1 MATKKPRPAAKTD
14 TVKRREPAAGEPAA
28 GGPAAGKPA
37 TGGPAAGGPRVVID
51 GGVVRIPPIL
61 PLFPPDHNR
70 NFFDGSRP
78 GHPVLRADDLLALR
92 IELRNLTITP
102 GQPPRLQKTAS
113 GAATLILHFPPQ
125 SIAEETF
132 FETAAAGT
140 KNPDPPRP
148 GTPAKPEP
156 SGGGAEPPTGPP
168 VRARIANESR
178 LAFTVPDGF
187 DVPYTLEGVLQ
198 AVESLPLAVPANARP
213 PTAKAPRPPL
223 RWHDLLEIGFD
234 KRVAKLPP
242 AQRAALSSFALRN
255 ARIAM
260 QPDAPGANL
269 LLRQASG
276 SPGLRAYRLPAVRT
290 DVPPLRAGDIA
301 IPVPRGPRP
310 APPTAQQTAIE
321 LPWRLILSPYA
332 QERWRHAKSP
342 ATSAATLHTE
352 LWHSRLL
359 APASADPDVEPPQA
373 DAQRT
378 VRAVWALGGEGTTKP
393 MQSAFPVPASTYLP
407 APGISPFRMPMD
419 DFDRFQIAH
428 LSSNFSVANYAPQAI
443 GTNLLMLS
451 ALGAWLD
458 SRGNWDAPGL
468 SLEEWTHRGAMGR
481 DHYVRVVYKGLL
493 FPFGHRVSLIKVS
506 ERKFHRDR
514 SGNPAYLRQRLF
526 IVVREREKVFAH
538 PDYVT
543 RDPAGNTVFLH
554 RQMPLTSVRI
564 LTSSTPN
571 LDSPLASPGGVLGQL
586 LFWPYVGGAPFRF
599 ACAATDIDGRVMQFD
614 LPMIFMDGGEACPR
628 KQSGQWLTPMF
639 DKAEDFA
646 ETARTAWRNAP
657 LSQRSAPM
665 NQQQVTLAPSQKAG
679 DTAAQADSLEFD
691 AVVDKGNV
699 QLRAYSDD
707 LTGPVFYPYIR
718 RAAIRIAALAKLTGS
733 AKNSTLTWNPY
744 YLAHG
749 FDGNAG
755 QVFGDIDAEP
765 GYQGGASLDFSA
777 QGDRSGGFVQ
787 PNLRPTA
794 LSRLAG
800 PISGKADDF
809 IAGRMI
815 GADVFPASGGGL
827 PLPLLFG
834 CIPLGDVIQVVED
847 VAGQADKVPRFVAEA
862 CSQLESL
869 VNDAGRLYGLVAGM
883 VQEPGRIA
891 QGALTA
897 LDDTLDDLQAQAEAY
912 AQPLVQNARDQ
923 VDALAAAATA
933 ISAQV
938 AQLAGMSFDTAPA
951 LPGLPAALTAAQGAI
966 TNLRGAAD
974 AKVGGVSLPSGL
986 RQSLLEAARTA
997 EILVN
1002 GLGVVPVLL
1011 TQGKTL
1017 YDALDALVGQPD
1029 QLGAI
1034 FSDPTVLKPRLQAVS
1049 AAVQPLADTIAA
1061 SVLLDG
1067 APRQLL
1073 TTALRAVKT
1082 AMDAVLASAE
1092 LLEMLTGDELTLRF
1106 DWNPAI
1112 KSWSLVAGEPPLF
1125 RANDPQGFRVA
1136 VEAKVRKN
1144 GQSAP
1149 KLSVTCSL
1157 KSFDLVLIAPA
1168 SFLELNFEKIEFRV
1182 DTASKMNVDV
1192 LLTGIKFVGPLSFV
1206 ETLRDLIPLDGFSD
1220 PPHLDITPQGID
1232 AGYNVALPAIAIG
1245 VFNLS
1250 NLSLGAG
1257 FTVPFIGQP
1266 LSVRFNF
1273 CTREQPFNLSV
1284 CMFGGGGFFG
1294 ITLDPKGVQIME
1306 AAFEFGAS
1314 VSVNLGVAS
1323 GGVHVM
1329 AGIYF
1334 RMEQTACSLTGYFR
1348 MGGYVSVLG
1357 LISVSIELYLEMRY
1371 EFESGKCAGRATLTI
1386 EIEIFMFSKTVEIS
1400 CERKFAGANGDPG
1413 FRDLMG
1419 PRPDL
1424 PLDEELALIDDDSRY
1439 AWREYAE
1446 AFA

>member
-1 MATKKPRPAAKTD
+1 MATKKPPAAKTGAAH
-14 TVKRREPAAGEPAA
+14 RRQPAAHGSS
-28 GGPAAGKPA
+28 
-37 TGGPAAGGPRVVID
+37 
-51 GGVVRIPPIL
+51 GVVDDGVIRIPPIH
-61 PLFPPDHNR
+61 PIFPPDHNR

-78 GHPVLRADDLLALR
+78 GQPVLRTADLLALR
-92 IELRNLTITP
+92 IELRNLTVTP
-102 GQPPRLQKTAS
+102 GQPPRLKKTGS
-113 GAATLILHFPPQ
+113 GPATLILHFPPQ

-132 FETAAAGT
+132 FETAAAGSE
-140 KNPDPPRP
+140 NPDPPRP

-178 LAFTVPDGF
+178 LAFAVPDGF
-187 DVPYTLEGVLQ
+187 DVPYTLEGVLE
-198 AVESLPLAVPANARP
+198 AVESLPLAVSANARP
-213 PTAKAPRPPL
+213 PTAKSPRPLLL
-223 RWHDLLEIGFD
+223 RDLLEIGFD
-234 KRVAKLPP
+234 KRVARLPP
-242 AQRAALSSFALRN
+242 AQRAALSSFAVRN
-255 ARIAM
+255 ARIAL
-260 QPDAPGANL
+260 QPDAPAANL
-269 LLRQASG
+269 LLRHASG
-276 SPGLRAYRLPAVRT
+276 SPGLRAYRLPAARI

-301 IPVPRGPRP
+301 IPLPRGPRP

-342 ATSAATLHTE
+342 ATSAATQHTE

-359 APASADPDVEPPQA
+359 APASADPEVEPPHA
-373 DAQRT
+373 DTQRT
-378 VRAVWALGGEGTTKP
+378 VRAVWALGGEGTSKP
-393 MQSAFPVPASTYLP
+393 MQAAFPVPAGTYLP
-407 APGISPFRMPMD
+407 APGTSPFRMPMD

-428 LSSNFSVANYAPQAI
+428 LSSNFSVANYSPQAI

-493 FPFGHRVSLIKVS
+493 FPFGHRASLIKVS
-506 ERKFHRDR
+506 ERKFHRHR

-543 RDPAGNTVFLH
+543 RDSAGNTIFLH
-554 RQMPLTSVRI
+554 RQMPLSSVRI
-564 LTSSTPN
+564 LTTATPD
-571 LDSPLASPGGVLGQL
+571 LDSPQASPGGILGQL
-586 LFWPYVGGAPFRF
+586 LFWPYVAGTPFRF

-628 KQSGQWLTPMF
+628 EQSGQWLKPVF
-639 DKAEDFA
+639 HKAEVFA
-646 ETARTAWRNAP
+646 NTARTAWRNAP
-657 LSQRSAPM
+657 LAQRSASM
-665 NQQQVTLAPSQKAG
+665 NQQQVTLATSQKAG
-679 DTAAQADSLEFD
+679 DTTAQADALEFD
-691 AVVDKGNV
+691 AVVDPGNV

-707 LTGPVFYPYIR
+707 LNGPVFYPYIR
-718 RAAIRIAALAKLTGS
+718 RASIRIAALAKLTGS
-733 AKNSTLTWNPY
+733 GKTSTLTWNPY

-749 FDGNAG
+749 FDDNAG

-765 GYQGGASLDFSA
+765 GFEGGASLDFSA
-777 QGDRSGGFVQ
+777 QGDRAGGFVQ

-800 PISGKADDF
+800 PVGGKADDF
-809 IAGRMI
+809 IAGRMV
-815 GADVFPASGGGL
+815 GADVFPASGGG

-847 VAGQADKVPRFVAEA
+847 VAGQADQVPRFVAEA

-883 VQEPGRIA
+883 AQEPGRIA
-891 QGALTA
+891 QGGLTT
-897 LDDTLDDLQAQAEAY
+897 LVDTLDDLQAQAQAY
-912 AQPLVQNARDQ
+912 APPLVQNARDQ
-923 VDALAAAATA
+923 VDALTAAAAA
-933 ISAQV
+933 VSAQV
-938 AQLAGMSFDTAPA
+938 AQLAGMSFEATPA
-951 LPGLPAALTAAQGAI
+951 LPGLPGALATAQGAI
-966 TNLRGAAD
+966 AALRSAAD
-974 AKVGGVSLPSGL
+974 AKVGATSLPSGY
-986 RQSLLEAARTA
+986 RQALLEAARTA
-997 EILVN
+997 EILME
-1002 GLGVVPVLL
+1002 GLGVVPALL

-1029 QLGAI
+1029 KVGAI
-1034 FSDPTVLKPRLQAVS
+1034 FSDPTTLKPRLEAVS
-1049 AAVQPLADTIAA
+1049 AAVPPLAGTIAA
-1061 SVLLDG
+1061 STLLDG
-1067 APRQLL
+1067 APRQMLA
-1073 TTALRAVKT
+1073 TALHAVKT
-1082 AMDAVLASAE
+1082 AMDTVLASAQ

-1112 KSWSLVAGEPPLF
+1112 KSWSLGAGAPPLF
-1125 RANDPQGFRVA
+1125 RANDPRGFRVA

-1149 KLSVTCSL
+1149 KMSVTCSL

-1182 DTASKMNVDV
+1182 DTAAKMDVDV

-1232 AGYNVALPAIAIG
+1232 AGYSVALPAIAIG

-1284 CMFGGGGFFG
+1284 CLFGGGGFFG

-1334 RMEQTACSLTGYFR
+1334 RMEQSACSLAGYFR

-1357 LISVSIELYLEMRY
+1357 LVSVSIELYLEMRY

-1386 EIEIFMFSKTVEIS
+1386 EIEIFMFSKSVEIS

-1424 PLDEELALIDDDSRY
+1424 PLNEELALIDDDSRY